1 MKRLL
6 AVLLF
11 AALAACGS
19 RERPLQMRLHGP
31 ATGGDTAAWS
41 NPPFNGDKHA
51 WQLHER
57 DRAQRETEY
66 GAR

>member
-1 MKRLL
+1 
-6 AVLLF
+6 
-11 AALAACGS
+11 
-19 RERPLQMRLHGP
+19 MRLHGP
-31 ATGGDTAAWS
+31 ATGGDTAAWW

-51 WQLHER
+51 WVLHER